1 MRKIILTIFVFVLQG
16 CVSNQTTKL
25 QSENIVGTWLL
36 EDFGSE
42 EYSHSILAFLNNGTK
57 CVVSYEFLTDG
68 TIEFSYYFNQYKLEN
83 SELITTVVKSNSKY
97 LPAGYE
103 IRDKIKKLTA
113 TEFALVM
120 VKPESDRPRVEKH
133 IRLKNETPTRVCDVV
148 KEKLNL

>member
-1 MRKIILTIFVFVLQG
+1 MRKLILIIFVFVLQG
-16 CVSNQTTKL
+16 CVANPTTKL
-25 QSENIVGTWLL
+25 QSENLVGTWLL

-42 EYSHSILAFLNNGTK
+42 EYSHSILAFLDDGTK
-57 CVVSYEFLTDG
+57 CVVTYDFLTDG
-68 TIEFSYYFNQYKLEN
+68 TVAFSYYFNQYKLEN
-83 SELITTVVKSNSKY
+83 SELVTTVGKSNSKY

-120 VKPESDRPRVEKH
+120 VKPESDHPRVERH
-133 IRLKNETPTRVCDVV
+133 IRLKNENPTRVCDVV